1 MWRGH
6 REGPYFTALHSFF
19 NIGNII
25 GPILAGLI
33 LQAIPSLLRILFGI
47 RIDKISSFQDHHDV
61 PVGTSPSP
69 TVVDSTTV
77 STPPDDDGGL
87 LLRVLPTRLSRL
99 QWLHLLVGAALLL
112 LTASFFACSVSNSA
126 IRKSRKRRGKA
137 KKDIYAVVKP
147 DDNNAAD
154 VRRKKT
160 TL

>member
-1 MWRGH
+1 M
-6 REGPYFTALHSFF
+6 
-19 NIGNII
+19 
-25 GPILAGLI
+25 
-33 LQAIPSLLRILFGI
+33 LRILFGT
-47 RIDKISSFQDHHDV
+47 RNDRISSIQDHHDV
-61 PVGTSPSP
+61 PVGTSPPP

-99 QWLHLLVGAALLL
+99 QWLHLLVGAALLI